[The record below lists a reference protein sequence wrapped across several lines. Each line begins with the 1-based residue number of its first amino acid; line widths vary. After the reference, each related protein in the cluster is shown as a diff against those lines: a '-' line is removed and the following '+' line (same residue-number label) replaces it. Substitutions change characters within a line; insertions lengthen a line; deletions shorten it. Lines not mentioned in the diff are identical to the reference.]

1 MKDKAALWI
10 VTYLFIFAAL
20 WAAFSSWSD
29 SKLAKRDIETL
40 KVHMGQSFGMI
51 NELDKRQS
59 LLGFQLVSI
68 DTTIKHKT
76 YRLKMHSDGHGEWI
90 EEAVQQ
96 Q

>member
-1 MKDKAALWI
+1 MKDRVALLV

-29 SKLAKRDIETL
+29 SKLARRDIETL

-59 LLGFQLVSI
+59 LMGFQIMSI
-68 DTTIKHKT
+68 DTTIKHRHIALRCT
-76 YRLKMHSDGHGEWI
+76 QMVTGNG
-90 EEAVQQ
+90 
-96 Q
+96 

>member
-1 MKDKAALWI
+1 MKDRVALLV

-29 SKLAKRDIETL
+29 SKLARRDIETL

-59 LLGFQLVSI
+59 LMGFQIMSI
-68 DTTIKHKT
+68 DTTIKHKA
-76 YRLKMHSDGHGEWI
+76 YRLKMHPDGHGEWI